1 MSTITRAAITGNS
14 VKDGFVLE
22 APVLDEELQV
32 EDDADHGDASGGGDD
47 ADGSGGGGAQR
58 MQRHITEACFH
69 LGLMALTTGLRVQ

>member
-32 EDDADHGDASGGGDD
+32 EDDADHGDAGGCDGGDVADGDGGDGGGT
-47 ADGSGGGGAQR
+47 QR
-58 MQRHITEACFH
+58 MQRHITEA
-69 LGLMALTTGLRVQ
+69 